1 LIIHLPGM
9 STVLT
14 LNVLISWL
22 FVFTTTT
29 TLLPRVICSIII
41 LILMHVCRI

>member
-1 LIIHLPGM
+1 LFIHLPGM

-14 LNVLISWL
+14 LNVFISGL

-29 TLLPRVICSIII
+29 TLLPRVICSFII
-41 LILMHVCRI
+41 LILMHVCGI